1 MNLESTKF
9 FVMTLEY
16 FYSKFLKK
24 VLRGKCIRNS
34 HIDSTAK
41 VNSRSSIVES
51 SMGAY
56 SYCSY
61 DCNILYTDIGRY
73 CSIANDV
80 IIGGDEHP
88 MEWLSTS
95 PVFQDVK
102 HSGPTKRFAHHKL
115 PPIKRTAIENDVWIG
130 DRVII
135 KQGVTIGTGAV
146 IGAGAVVTKDVPPY
160 AVVAGVPAKV
170 IKYRCE
176 EATFAGLLRSEW
188 WNMSPSELECISD
201 KVIEV
206 KEYLKSINRPT
217 GGGNFVIS
225 GYALLKAA

>member
-1 MNLESTKF
+1 MNLKNIKIII
-9 FVMTLEY
+9 MTFEY
-16 FYSKFLKK
+16 LYSKFFKK

-34 HIDSTAK
+34 RIDKTAK
-41 VNSRSSIVES
+41 VNSGCSVVES
-51 SMGAY
+51 TMGAY

-88 MEWLSTS
+88 MDWLSTS

-102 HSGPTKRFAHHKL
+102 HSGPSKRFARHKL
-115 PPIKRTAIENDVWIG
+115 PLIRRTVIANDVWIG

-135 KQGVTIGTGAV
+135 KQGVSIGNGAV
-146 IGAGAVVTKDVPPY
+146 VGAGAVVTKDVPSY

-170 IKYRCE
+170 IKYRFDE
-176 EATFAGLLRSEW
+176 VTRSALLESEW
-188 WNMSPSELECISD
+188 WNLTESELERFSD
-201 KVIEV
+201 SVINV
-206 KEYLKSINRPT
+206 KNFLQKINNQT
-217 GGGNFVIS
+217 VGGVIS
-225 GYALLKAA
+225 K